1 MAQWGL
7 RGPLPPP
14 ASHRIFLPPHQAWPD
29 RAREGWVGRDHPS
42 LPTPVTLDAIVFQG
56 QSLLQL
62 PLTLNLMKCVTSKPS
77 FLHGPL

>member
-29 RAREGWVGRDHPS
+29 RAREGWVGGGPS
-42 LPTPVTLDAIVFQG
+42 LSPYTSHSGGYRVPGPKLAAAPTYIEFDEMCYL
-56 QSLLQL
+56 
-62 PLTLNLMKCVTSKPS
+62 
-77 FLHGPL
+77 